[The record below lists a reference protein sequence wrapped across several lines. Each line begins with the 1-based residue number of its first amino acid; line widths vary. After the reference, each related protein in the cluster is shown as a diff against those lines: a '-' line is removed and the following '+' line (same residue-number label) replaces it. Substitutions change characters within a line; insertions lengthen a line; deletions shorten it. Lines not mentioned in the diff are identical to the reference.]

1 MSEGVCSISKN
12 DFRYKFSIAYKEA
25 KETEYWLKLL
35 VATNFLDEK
44 EVETLQKDCNEICLI
59 LNFILKKCYPQ
70 R

>member
-35 VATNFLDEK
+35 VATNFLD
-44 EVETLQKDCNEICLI
+44 
-59 LNFILKKCYPQ
+59 
-70 R
+70 